1 MLSSLFFP
9 YYFSLQER
17 RKGGTKKINEA
28 EAKLSAQGQNDSM
41 KEQIPDPV
49 SRSVLT
55 FYVQFLRKIMIES
68 SSFI

>member
-1 MLSSLFFP
+1 MH
-9 YYFSLQER
+9 
-17 RKGGTKKINEA
+17 EA

-55 FYVQFLRKIMIES
+55 FYVQFLLKIMIES